1 MWVKVFGLQGR
12 TKWHRTVKYDVGY
25 LFLSDYQI
33 EKLKEGADG
42 KEVYQVQSMN
52 PFIAI
57 VSDVPKKLLCQIEFE
72 IWRKATKEEVENIHS
87 ILEQHNI
94 IINDKGNFC
103 FRDYDKICFH
113 VGDKKM
119 SYDEFVNDFKLPKGN
134 VFHEVFDNGY
144 SYIGSKPFYGDNK
157 DYADTAIRI
166 AKKKGYLWFNWSM
179 GFRLDDS
186 FAIHVGYGKDESYSE
201 ISNS

>member
-1 MWVKVFGLQGR
+1 MWIKVFNLQGR
-12 TKWHRTVKYDVGY
+12 SKWSRTDKYDFGF
-25 LFLSDYQI
+25 LWLSDYQFK
-33 EKLKEGADG
+33 KLSEGDED
-42 KEVYQVQSMN
+42 KYELHSML

-57 VSDVPKKLLCQIEFE
+57 VNFEPKKLLCGIEFE
-72 IWRKATKEEVENIHS
+72 IYRDATSDEVEKILG
-87 ILEQHNI
+87 ILESYNLGF
-94 IINDKGNFC
+94 NDKGNYC

-157 DYADTAIRI
+157 DYADTAIRT

>member
-1 MWVKVFGLQGR
+1 MWVKVFGLRGR
-12 TKWHRTVKYDVGY
+12 TKWHRTAKYDVGY

-42 KEVYQVQSMN
+42 KEVYQVQSMI

-57 VSDVPKKLLCQIEFE
+57 VSDAPKKLLCQIEFE

-113 VGDKKM
+113 VGDRKM
-119 SYDEFVNDFKLPKGN
+119 SYDEFVNDFELPRGC
-134 VFHEVFDNGY
+134 VFHEVFDNEF
-144 SYIGSKPFYGDNK
+144 SYCGSEPFRGDNK
-157 DYADTAIRI
+157 AYADTAIRI
-166 AKKKGYLWFNWSM
+166 AKKQGYLWFHWSM

-186 FAIHVGYGKDESYSE
+186 FAIHVAYGKDERYSE
-201 ISNS
+201 VSNS

>member
-1 MWVKVFGLQGR
+1 MEIRVNIPQNDYVQPTEVR
-12 TKWHRTVKYDVGY
+12 EDV
-25 LFLSDYQI
+25 
-33 EKLKEGADG
+33 
-42 KEVYQVQSMN
+42 VQ
-52 PFIAI
+52 
-57 VSDVPKKLLCQIEFE
+57 
-72 IWRKATKEEVENIHS
+72 
-87 ILEQHNI
+87 
-94 IINDKGNFC
+94 
-103 FRDYDKICFH
+103 KICD
-113 VGDKKM
+113 V
-119 SYDEFVNDFKLPKGN
+119 
-134 VFHEVFDNGY
+134 VFDNGY